1 MCVPVGTVA
10 EPVPPLP
17 TWVATSAPSTRR
29 SNLPPSV
36 AGRSSFLTMIV
47 PVLRVLVIVQV
58 IVSPSPT
65 ATLSVVEPLATSVP
79 YASVQDVD
87 VE

>member
-1 MCVPVGTVA
+1 
-10 EPVPPLP
+10 
-17 TWVATSAPSTRR
+17 
-29 SNLPPSV
+29 
-36 AGRSSFLTMIV
+36 MIV

-65 ATLSVVEPLATSVP
+65 ATLSVVGPLATSVP
-79 YASVQDVD
+79 YASVQDVE